1 MKSQTLL
8 ALVLAF
14 PLSASAVDMT
24 LSGFGT
30 IGYALSDQ
38 PYNYL
43 RFVDERGTFKRDSLL
58 GAQLDIKFD
67 QHWGAAIQTK
77 LAPSDS
83 SDSQW
88 EGVLSW
94 AFVSWR
100 PVDDVLLRLGKL
112 RVPLMLNTENADVG
126 ATYDLAHLPVEVYS
140 IAPTTD
146 FVGLSLSKSWL
157 ASDLD
162 WALDAYYGRA
172 KNHTRFYGRE
182 MRDGD
187 PNPGSWFEAI
197 DVKSGGLVLTARG
210 LNNVFRV
217 GMHYATISKPGG
229 MAVDI
234 PYVANAFGPGVGFY
248 DIRRASRED
257 EMRMPVQNI
266 GASVL
271 LPGEIRLTGEYARTK
286 YSGASRGLSRWG
298 AYLAVSRQ
306 FGIWN
311 PYVYY
316 AKTKSTDG
324 ALALYNAVNQTV
336 TPFPALNNVQKLT
349 ADIVLPYDQ
358 WTAAVGT
365 SVRVTPRS
373 LIKAEWAQ
381 THTGE
386 ASSFVDA
393 PSGGDSANKRI
404 NVFSLSYS
412 FSF

>member
-1 MKSQTLL
+1 MKFKPLFAL
-8 ALVLAF
+8 ALAF
-14 PLSASAVDMT
+14 PLSASAVDMNW
-24 LSGFGT
+24 SGFGT

-43 RFVDERGTFKRDSLL
+43 RFVDEHGTFKRDSLL

-67 QHWGAAIQTK
+67 QHWGAAIQAK

-88 EGVLSW
+88 KGVLSW

-100 PVDDVLLRLGKL
+100 PVDDVLVRVGKL

-146 FVGLSLSKSWL
+146 FVGLSLSKTWL

-162 WALDAYYGRA
+162 WTLDAYYGRA

-182 MRDGD
+182 RRDIELT
-187 PNPGSWFEAI
+187 PGSWFEAI

-210 LNNVFRV
+210 LDNVFRV
-217 GMHYATISKPGG
+217 GMHYATVSKPGG

-248 DIRRASRED
+248 DVTRASRVD
-257 EMRMPVQNI
+257 EMRMPVQNV

-271 LPGEIRLTGEYARTK
+271 LPGEVRLTGEYARTK
-286 YSGASRGLSRWG
+286 YSGASRG
-298 AYLAVSRQ
+298 
-306 FGIWN
+306 
-311 PYVYY
+311 
-316 AKTKSTDG
+316 
-324 ALALYNAVNQTV
+324 
-336 TPFPALNNVQKLT
+336 
-349 ADIVLPYDQ
+349 
-358 WTAAVGT
+358 
-365 SVRVTPRS
+365 
-373 LIKAEWAQ
+373 
-381 THTGE
+381 
-386 ASSFVDA
+386 
-393 PSGGDSANKRI
+393 
-404 NVFSLSYS
+404 
-412 FSF
+412 

>member
-1 MKSQTLL
+1 MKSKPFL
-8 ALVLAF
+8 ALALAF
-14 PLSASAVDMT
+14 PLSAGAVDMAW
-24 LSGFGT
+24 SGFGT
-30 IGYALSDQ
+30 IGYAQSDQ
-38 PYNYL
+38 PYNYM
-43 RFVDERGTFKRDSLL
+43 RFVDEHGTFKRDSLL
-58 GAQLDIKFD
+58 GAQVDIKFD
-67 QHWGAAIQTK
+67 QHWGAAIQAK
-77 LAPSDS
+77 LAPSDG

-88 EGVLSW
+88 RGFLSW

-100 PVDDVLLRLGKL
+100 PADDVLLRLGKL

-126 ATYDLAHLPVEVYS
+126 ATYDFAHLPVEVYS

-157 ASDLD
+157 AADLD
-162 WALDAYYGRA
+162 WTLDAYYGRA
-172 KNHTRFYGRE
+172 KNDTRFYGRE
-182 MRDGD
+182 RREEALT
-187 PNPGSWFEAI
+187 PGSWFEEI

-210 LNNVFRV
+210 LDNVFRM
-217 GMHYATISKPGG
+217 GMHYATVSKPGG

-234 PYVANAFGPGVGFY
+234 PYVANAFGRGAGFY
-248 DIRRASRED
+248 DISRAARED
-257 EMRMPVQNI
+257 EMRMPVQTI
-266 GASVL
+266 GASGV
-271 LPGEIRLTGEYARTK
+271 LPGEVRLTGEYARTK
-286 YSGASRGLSRWG
+286 FSGASRGLSRWG

-306 FGIWN
+306 FGIWD

-316 AKTKSTDG
+316 AKTKSSDD

-336 TPFPALNNVQKLT
+336 TPSPAVNNVQKFT

-358 WTAAVGT
+358 WTAALGT
-365 SVRVTPRS
+365 SVRVAARS

>member
-1 MKSQTLL
+1 MKYKQFLTLL
-8 ALVLAF
+8 LAF
-14 PLSASAVDMT
+14 PLSASALDMT
-24 LSGFGT
+24 WSGFGT
-30 IGYALSDQ
+30 VGYARSDQ
-38 PYNYL
+38 PYNYQ
-43 RFVDERGTFKRDSLL
+43 RFIDEQGTFKRDSLL
-58 GAQLDIKFD
+58 GAQVDIKFD
-67 QHWGAAIQTK
+67 RHWGAAVQAK

-88 EGVLSW
+88 KGVLSW

-100 PVDDVLLRLGKL
+100 PVDDVLVRLGKL

-146 FVGLSLSKSWL
+146 FVGLSVSKSWL

-162 WALDAYYGRA
+162 WVLDAYYGRA
-172 KNHTRFYGRE
+172 ENHTRFYGRE
-182 MRDGD
+182 MRHGS
-187 PNPGSWFEAI
+187 PIPGTWFDEI

-210 LNNVFRV
+210 LDNFFRM
-217 GMHYATISKPGG
+217 GMHYATVSKPGG

-234 PYVANAFGPGVGFY
+234 PYVADAFRPGVGFY
-248 DIRRASRED
+248 DISRASRED

-271 LPGEIRLTGEYARTK
+271 LPGEVRLTGEYARTK
-286 YSGASRGLSRWG
+286 FSGASRGLSRWG
-298 AYLAVSRQ
+298 AYLAVSRR

-336 TPFPALNNVQKLT
+336 TPSPTVNNYQKFT

-358 WTAAVGT
+358 WTAAAGT
-365 SVRVTPRS
+365 SLRVTTRS

-386 ASSFVDA
+386 VSSFVDA